1 MSSRDLFRAIGQ
13 IDDDLIESANKT
25 PVKHTIPLQFRHFV
39 PAAACFCLVL
49 LGAAMVSQDRFA
61 GVSQAAE
68 TADLNESAPAYEESN
83 SPDTFSAFSMEG
95 SEPDAA
101 ADSVADAPLSSSLKS
116 AMQDSSP
123 LQALSD
129 ILLGSGASGSSSLLA
144 HSADELYFGEV

>member
-61 GVSQAAE
+61 G
-68 TADLNESAPAYEESN
+68 
-83 SPDTFSAFSMEG
+83 FSFFK
-95 SEPDAA
+95 
-101 ADSVADAPLSSSLKS
+101 LHHLHLII
-116 AMQDSSP
+116 MQY
-123 LQALSD
+123 LVLEHGICLYRFLLVLIILFYFLFLHHILSD
-129 ILLGSGASGSSSLLA
+129 FHLFQLLYGK
-144 HSADELYFGEV
+144 EL

>member
-49 LGAAMVSQDRFA
+49 LGAAMVSQDRSA

-101 ADSVADAPLSSSLKS
+101 AVSYR
-116 AMQDSSP
+116 
-123 LQALSD
+123 
-129 ILLGSGASGSSSLLA
+129 
-144 HSADELYFGEV
+144 HTF

>member
-49 LGAAMVSQDRFA
+49 LGAAMVSQDRSA

-83 SPDTFSAFSMEG
+83 SPDTFSTFSMEG
-95 SEPDAA
+95 NEPDADA
-101 ADSVADAPLSSSLKS
+101 GSVADAPLSSSLKS

-129 ILLGSGASGSSSLLA
+129 ILLGSGASGS
-144 HSADELYFGEV
+144 

>member
-49 LGAAMVSQDRFA
+49 LGVAMVSQDRSA

-68 TADLNESAPAYEESN
+68 TVDLNESAPAYEESN
-83 SPDTFSAFSMEG
+83 SPDTFVVLLPEIRDAGQQPLAG
-95 SEPDAA
+95 SER
-101 ADSVADAPLSSSLKS
+101 
-116 AMQDSSP
+116 
-123 LQALSD
+123 
-129 ILLGSGASGSSSLLA
+129 
-144 HSADELYFGEV
+144 YFAWQRRFRQFFPAGPQCR

>member
-1 MSSRDLFRAIGQ
+1 MNSRDLFRAIGQ

-25 PVKHTIPLQFRHFV
+25 PVRRTIPLQFRRFV
-39 PAAACFCLVL
+39 PAAACFCMVL
-49 LGAAMVSQDRFA
+49 LGVAMVRQDRSA

-68 TADLNESAPAYEESN
+68 TADLNESAPAYDESN
-83 SPDTFSAFSMEG
+83 NSDTFSTFSMEG

-101 ADSVADAPLSSSLKS
+101 AGSVADAPLSSSLKS

-129 ILLGSGASGSSSLLA
+129 TLLGSGASGSSSLLA
-144 HSADELYFGEV
+144 HSADEL